1 MIRRRTH
8 LVILSVAGVAFTAL
22 AQPPIRQWIAGDSHI
37 HSQWSPAYNR
47 RESPPE
53 PIKGGDAMYPTP
65 INAKMAKKFGLS
77 WMVTTDH
84 GGPNHAK
91 FNLTQAYEELK
102 QSRQLEPDLLQFYGM
117 ELNLPGMDHHTLIV
131 PRGSAEANVLYT
143 LESRFDANEL
153 WPANPARNSE
163 DARLSALKYMKSL
176 RSLPLTFANH
186 PSRSATALGR
196 YGLSSPQE
204 IRQSNDIAPEVY
216 RGMEGAPGHQAG
228 ALAPDGS
235 TKQDESGAPTGWRG
249 SYRNAGAH
257 TLGGFDQMTAI
268 VGGYWDSLL
277 GEGRRFWI
285 VATSDSHIHYTQV
298 PRAGSDFW
306 PGEFQKTYVYAR
318 KTYDDVLDGLRQ
330 GRVFAVAG
338 DLISLL
344 DLEASAGR
352 RRASMGGTLSA
363 SKGQPVKLTIRFRD
377 PAGPNHHGDLPAVA
391 RVDLI
396 MGAVRG
402 RQSEAGADRNETTK
416 VIARFGPS
424 TWKQAGEDSVIET
437 TLPALSENS
446 YVRVRGTS
454 SADEEP
460 AMDLPGENPWS
471 DLWFYSNPIFI
482 DVK

>member
-1 MIRRRTH
+1 
-8 LVILSVAGVAFTAL
+8 
-22 AQPPIRQWIAGDSHI
+22 
-37 HSQWSPAYNR
+37 
-47 RESPPE
+47 
-53 PIKGGDAMYPTP
+53 
-65 INAKMAKKFGLS
+65 
-77 WMVTTDH
+77 MVTTDH

-117 ELNLPGMDHHTLIV
+117 ELNMPGMDHHTLIV
-131 PRGSAEANVLYT
+131 PHARAEADVLYT

-176 RSLPLTFANH
+176 PRLPLTFANH

-196 YGLSSPQE
+196 YGLSSPHE

-235 TKQDESGAPTGWRG
+235 TKQDESGAPTGARG

-268 VGGYWDSLL
+268 VGGFWDSLL

-285 VATSDSHIHYTQV
+285 VATSDSHVHYTQS
-298 PRAGSDFW
+298 PRAGADFW

-338 DLISLL
+338 DLISRARPGSVGRTTPGV
-344 DLEASAGR
+344 DGRHAVRLEGPASEVDHPLPRSGWTESSWRLAGGGAGR
-352 RRASMGGTLSA
+352 SDHGRGSRS
-363 SKGQPVKLTIRFRD
+363 PVRTD
-377 PAGPNHHGDLPAVA
+377 
-391 RVDLI
+391 
-396 MGAVRG
+396 
-402 RQSEAGADRNETTK
+402 ADRNETTR
-416 VIARFGPS
+416 VDRAFRALDVE
-424 TWKQAGEDSVIET
+424 AGRRRLRHRNHAAGAV
-437 TLPALSENS
+437 
-446 YVRVRGTS
+446 
-454 SADEEP
+454 
-460 AMDLPGENPWS
+460 
-471 DLWFYSNPIFI
+471 
-482 DVK
+482 